1 MMLMKHRVVAMGL
14 ASLLVPIAI
23 FGGGNS
29 AAETPLGPL
38 LPSPIETVI
47 IEIPGPVKTIIER
60 VQVPGPIRTI
70 IVPSPVPGP
79 VRTIYLPTPVPGPTK
94 TVYVTSPVPS
104 PVGQAPSP
112 RATLSNGDPVPQVVP
127 TPVVTVS
134 PSPVPGKTKVVTKE
148 RRVNVSVP
156 QAIGISIGLV
166 LLGILLG
173 LLALFAVYTM
183 GYKESEREQTS
194 KLRNLTNELFGK

>member
-23 FGGGNS
+23 FGGSPS
-29 AAETPLGPL
+29 AAETQALP
-38 LPSPIETVI
+38 LPSPLCPTIVIEV
-47 IEIPGPVKTIIER
+47 PGPVKTIIER
-60 VQVPGPIRTI
+60 IPVPGPVRTV

-94 TVYVTSPVPS
+94 TVYVSSPVPS

-112 RATLSNGDPVPQVVP
+112 RATLSNGSPVPQLVPTPVPQV
-127 TPVVTVS
+127 TVS
-134 PSPVPGKTKVVTKE
+134 PKPVPGKTVVKE
-148 RRVNVSVP
+148 RRVTVTVP
-156 QAIGISIGLV
+156 EAIGISIGLV
-166 LLGILLG
+166 LLGLLLG
-173 LLALFAVYTM
+173 LLALFAVYTL
-183 GYKESEREQTS
+183 GYKESEREQTG